1 METILRSK
9 EMAEIKLLPVRH
21 HSPACAFHVQKIIE
35 SWQPDAILI
44 EGPDTANEWI
54 PVMVHEDTKAPFA
67 VYYSYDDTT
76 GMVSEEKE
84 KYKCYYPFLDYSPE
98 LAALRTGARYGMYT
112 AFVDMP
118 YGDILAA
125 STEGKGLL
133 KEAEKSNYNDDYL
146 LSRSTYMRM
155 LCEKTGMRSFDEFWE
170 KYFELEGLYQ
180 DSETWFD
187 NLLTHCRLSRE
198 NSPEEE
204 LREEGCLQREAYMA
218 ERILEVVEKRS
229 WENGAIPAEK
239 GVTLAKETGE
249 AKAIESTE
257 KLQLAEGAEELQ
269 LEENKAVNKYTQ
281 QEIENANILIR
292 DEICEKKARILVVT
306 GGFHTPALTELL
318 QSEEKEISAS
328 DMVEHKGMKTTRG
341 VVKEG
346 DKASKTIGR
355 NGSVLL
361 KRSGNPQKR
370 PKVPAKDQGVYIMP
384 YSMEAAD
391 ALNGYA
397 SGMPFPGFYQSVWE
411 KMNDSDNGKNAEK
424 CDTAKNCNS
433 ASNQKNAESCNT
445 AENRNIVENQKTAG
459 NRNTADNYNN
469 MECYNTTVLDYIV
482 RSGKAV
488 RSKDGGISTYD
499 EICACNMAQGLAAL
513 RGKPQPGAYELQDAV
528 LSSFVKGEYT
538 IATDLPMRK
547 LRKIMTGNQVGELCR
562 NANEP
567 PILQDFREQCKR
579 FGLNITSTTG
589 EEVTLSIFA
598 KKKHRNMS
606 MFFHRVDFLK
616 TSFAKR
622 MKGPNLQSGRD
633 RNLMRE
639 IWKYKWNTQVMAALI
654 DASVYGGTIEEA
666 VLGMVK
672 QELKKELPAQESAL
686 LLTSV
691 FEMGLEEQLQSVYS
705 RVYELLLKDTDF
717 YSLTAALR
725 TLTMLQELCGL
736 YQSEMELAEVLEVC
750 CRKVIGLLP
759 AMTRVKEEDMTS
771 CMESLKTLYQVTGRR
786 SMKDFEGLRESYL
799 DALQQMQQDVEI
811 QAGVNGCIHG
821 ILYGSGLEDTDAIE
835 QCCRGYLS
843 GTHEQLMK
851 TALFFRGLFFA
862 AKDLVFVGEQFLT
875 MLDGFLQQVPEEDF
889 LKLLPELRMAFT
901 YFTPGEVDRIAAS
914 AAGLHG
920 RKREDI
926 LEKRGVPGSFLAY
939 GRELDA
945 YVMQQVKGL
954 EMEQAL

>member
-21 HSPACAFHVQKIIE
+21 HSPACAYHVQKMIE
-35 SWQPDAILI
+35 NWQPDAILI

-98 LAALRTGARYGMYT
+98 LVALRTGAKCGIYT

-125 STEGKGLL
+125 STEGRGLL
-133 KEAEKSNYNDDYL
+133 QEAEKSNYNDDYL
-146 LSRSTYMRM
+146 LSRSTYMKL

-180 DSETWFD
+180 ESETWFD
-187 NLLTHCRLSRE
+187 NLLTHCKLSRE

-204 LREEGCLQREAYMA
+204 LREEGCIQREAYMA
-218 ERILEVVEKRS
+218 ERIMDVIEKRS
-229 WENGAIPAEK
+229 WESQAGRA
-239 GVTLAKETGE
+239 
-249 AKAIESTE
+249 
-257 KLQLAEGAEELQ
+257 
-269 LEENKAVNKYTQ
+269 LEEQ
-281 QEIENANILIR
+281 SSNI
-292 DEICEKKARILVVT
+292 ARILVIT
-306 GGFHTPALTELL
+306 GGFHTPALAERLAVVLSQATESNK
-318 QSEEKEISAS
+318 SEVVYNENTKK
-328 DMVEHKGMKTTRG
+328 DTT
-341 VVKEG
+341 
-346 DKASKTIGR
+346 
-355 NGSVLL
+355 L
-361 KRSGNPQKR
+361 KKSTKIQKLR
-370 PKVPAKDQGVYIMP
+370 HVPIKDQGVYMMP

-397 SGMPFPGFYQSVWE
+397 SGMPFTGFYQSVWDKMKDSVNDNVEE
-411 KMNDSDNGKNAEK
+411 KAANLECDISGMKEDVSESNITKVKDSVK
-424 CDTAKNCNS
+424 
-433 ASNQKNAESCNT
+433 
-445 AENRNIVENQKTAG
+445 
-459 NRNTADNYNN
+459 DNYS
-469 MECYNTTVLDYIV
+469 TTVLDYIV

-538 IATDLPMRK
+538 IATDLPMRE
-547 LRKIMTGNQVGELCR
+547 LRKLMTGNQVGELCR

-567 PILQDFREQCKR
+567 PILQDFREQCKH
-579 FGLNITSTTG
+579 FGLSITSTTG

-606 MFFHRVDFLK
+606 MFFHRVEFLK
-616 TSFAKR
+616 TNFAKR

-654 DASVYGGTIEEA
+654 DASVYGGTLEEA
-666 VLGMVK
+666 VLGMIK
-672 QELKKELPAQESAL
+672 QELKKELPARESAI
-686 LLTSV
+686 LLTGV
-691 FEMGLEEQLQSVYS
+691 FEMGLEEQLQSVYA

-736 YQSEMELAEVLEVC
+736 YQSEMELTEVLEVC

-759 AMTRVKEEDMTS
+759 AMTRVKEEDMS
-771 CMESLKTLYQVTGRR
+771 ACMEALKTLYQVTGRR
-786 SMKDFEGLRESYL
+786 SMRDFEGLRESYL

-811 QAGVNGCIHG
+811 QASVNGCIHG

-889 LKLLPELRMAFT
+889 MKLLPELRMAFT

-920 RKREDI
+920 KKREDI
-926 LEKRGVPGSFLAY
+926 LEKQGVPGSFLAY

-945 YVMQQVKGL
+945 YVMELLKN
-954 EMEQAL
+954 